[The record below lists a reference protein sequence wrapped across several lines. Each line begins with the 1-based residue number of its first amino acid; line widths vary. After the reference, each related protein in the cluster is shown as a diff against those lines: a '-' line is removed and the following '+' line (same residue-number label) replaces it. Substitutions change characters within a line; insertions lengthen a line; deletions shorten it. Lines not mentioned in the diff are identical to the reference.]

1 MALFI
6 CHVNSIN
13 FNMLNDTAYLIPLN
27 DSNIYRHI
35 MSDAPPPYPGNQT
48 KGPGNTNVYQFN
60 FY

>member
-1 MALFI
+1 MTLFI
-6 CHVNSIN
+6 CHINSIN

-48 KGPGNTNVYQFN
+48 KGPGNVSV
-60 FY
+60 